1 MGNYEQLKKVVAE
14 VVKSNGNQ
22 EISGDVLQNTLLTI
36 ISTVGSGATFAGL
49 ATPTTKPG
57 TPDQNVFYIASE
69 NGIYSNFGNI
79 VVENEIVIFTN
90 GNGIWQKGK
99 IGIVTDKQVSEL
111 EQKLIPS
118 IIEIVKPY
126 NNWIRDKYNLGYYDA
141 NTGEFKGNE
150 SYLTSEKLTVKKG
163 NVIQCGYFLVQGSY
177 IRYNPNQFINIWN
190 SDGFKRINNSAF
202 PSFPFQVTEDC
213 EISYTWYNTKKPQE
227 FEMNKQLGMLCIS
240 PTPPSSYEEHF
251 EPYKKATF
259 EKGKVYI
266 PYKQDNLIAGYGIE
280 IKNNVI
286 SVIQDE
292 NSNEDEENS
301 SIGYPSVYKGIYELE
316 SRKAAE
322 NYPTIPDIE
331 NPKEI
336 LFVKDG
342 SINQESVPLFCGHRI
357 AIDQTLYVWSIDK
370 TVSNTGTRSGI
381 LPMRFKF
388 NGDAF
393 EIGHRGLLSL
403 NIIFKEDNKWHL
415 LSEKAIK
422 IETQNG
428 YRSYTIVKFQEAK
441 DREFYVLNNSLL
453 YSLRYKDSFIL
464 NSVKNAKELAIFAGS
479 SITEASA
486 GGEFPPM
493 GWASV
498 CAWMLGTECIS
509 LGVGQRGMVTDTS
522 ERPSIANA
530 ITDITYFTDAKYIF
544 IGGAI
549 NDQYNEE
556 YKGKVKNFIK
566 TLKSEMPNAIIV
578 MLGEYTP
585 QPDGNTSGNTHVL
598 RNKAVKEVALEE
610 NLPFVD
616 MQNYESYNQLQTLI
630 IKDTQWITGTFVSS
644 SSNEM
649 DKIGNCA
656 IMYNHENGS
665 IDHTHLGRIGHKYV
679 GTRVANAML
688 EILKYI

>member
-1 MGNYEQLKKVVAE
+1 MGNYEQLKQAIAD

-22 EISGDVLQNTLLTI
+22 EITGDILQNTLMTI
-36 ISTVGSGATFAGL
+36 ILTVGSGATFAGI
-49 ATPTTKPG
+49 ATPTTNPG

-69 NGIYSNFGNI
+69 DGIYSNFGN
-79 VVENEIVIFTN
+79 VVLENEVAIFTN

-99 IGIVTDKQVSEL
+99 TGIATYKQISEF
-111 EQKLIPS
+111 ENKSIPS

-126 NNWIRDKYNLGYYDA
+126 NNWIRDKYNVGFCDA
-141 NTGEFKGNE
+141 KTGEFKANE

-163 NVIQCGYFLVQGSY
+163 EVIQCGYFLVQGSY
-177 IRYNPNQFINIWN
+177 IQYKPNQFINIWS
-190 SDGFKRINNSAF
+190 SDGFERINNSSF
-202 PSFPFQVTEDC
+202 PSFPFKVTKDC

-240 PTPPSSYEEHF
+240 PTPPSSYEEYF

-259 EKGKVYI
+259 EKGKVDI
-266 PYKQDNLIAGYGIE
+266 PYKQDNLIAGLGIE
-280 IKNNVI
+280 IKNNII
-286 SVIQDE
+286 SVIQDG
-292 NSNEDEENS
+292 NSIEDEENS
-301 SIGYPSVYKGIYELE
+301 LIGYPSVYKGIYKFE

-322 NYPTIPDIE
+322 NYPTIPNIE
-331 NPKEI
+331 NPEEI
-336 LFVKDG
+336 VFVKNG
-342 SINQESVPLFCGHRI
+342 SINLESVPLFCGHRI
-357 AIDQTLYVWSIDK
+357 AIDQTSYVYSIDK
-370 TVSNTGTRSGI
+370 TVNNTGTRGGI
-381 LPMRFKF
+381 LPMRFIF
-388 NGDAF
+388 NGDAI
-393 EIGHRGLLSL
+393 EIGHRGMLSL
-403 NIIFKEDNKWHL
+403 NIIFKEDNKWYL

-441 DREFYVLNNSLL
+441 QREFYVLNNSLL
-453 YSLRYKDSFIL
+453 YSLRYEDTFQL
-464 NSVKNAKELAIFAGS
+464 ESVNNTKEFAIFAGS
-479 SITEASA
+479 SITEAAAS
-486 GGEFPPM
+486 GEFPPM

-498 CAWMLGTECIS
+498 CAWILGTECIN
-509 LGVGQRGMVTDTS
+509 LGVGQRGMLTDTS

-549 NDQYNEE
+549 NDKYNEE
-556 YKGKVKNFIK
+556 YKGKVKNFIN

-585 QPDGNTSGNTHVL
+585 QPDSNTSGNTHEL
-598 RNKAVKEVALEE
+598 RNKALKEVALEE
-610 NLPFVD
+610 NMPFVD

-644 SSNEM
+644 SSDEM

-656 IMYNHENGS
+656 ILYNHESGS
-665 IDHTHLGRIGHKYV
+665 IDHTHPGRIGHKYV

>member
-1 MGNYEQLKKVVAE
+1 MGNYEQLKQAVAD

-22 EISGDVLQNTLLTI
+22 EITGDILQNTLLAI
-36 ISTVGSGATFAGL
+36 ISTVGSGATFAGI
-49 ATPTTKPG
+49 ATPTTNPG

-69 NGIYSNFGNI
+69 DGIYSNFGN
-79 VVENEIVIFTN
+79 VVLENEVAIFTN

-99 IGIVTDKQVSEL
+99 TGIATYKQVSEL
-111 EQKLIPS
+111 EYKSIPS
-118 IIEIVKPY
+118 IIEIIKPY
-126 NNWIRDKYNLGYYDA
+126 NNWIRDKYNLGYCDA
-141 NTGEFKGNE
+141 NTGEFKANKT
-150 SYLTSEKLTVKKG
+150 YLTSEKLTVKKG

-177 IRYNPNQFINIWN
+177 IRYNPNQFINIWS
-190 SDGFKRINNSAF
+190 SDGFERINNSSF
-202 PSFPFQVTEDC
+202 PSFPFQVTKDC
-213 EISYTWYNTKKPQE
+213 EISYTWYNTKEPQE

-240 PTPPSSYEEHF
+240 PTPPSRYEEYF
-251 EPYKKATF
+251 EPYKKAIF
-259 EKGKVYI
+259 EKEKVDI
-266 PYKQDNLIAGYGIE
+266 PYKQDNLIAGNGIE
-280 IKNNVI
+280 IKNNII
-286 SVIQDE
+286 SVIQDG
-292 NSNEDEENS
+292 NSIEDEKIS
-301 SIGYPSVYKGIYELE
+301 LIGYPSVYKGIYELE

-322 NYPTIPDIE
+322 NYPTIPNIE

-336 LFVKDG
+336 LFVKNG

-357 AIDQTLYVWSIDK
+357 AIDQTSYAYSIDK
-370 TVSNTGTRSGI
+370 TINNTGTRGGI

-388 NGDAF
+388 NGDAI

-403 NIIFKEDNKWHL
+403 NIIFKEDNKWYL

-428 YRSYTIVKFQEAK
+428 YKSYTIVKFQEAK
-441 DREFYVLNNSLL
+441 EREFYVLNNSLL
-453 YSLRYKDSFIL
+453 YSLRYKDTFIL
-464 NSVKNAKELAIFAGS
+464 NSVNNTKELAIFAGS

-486 GGEFPPM
+486 GGEFSPM

-498 CAWMLGTECIS
+498 CAWMLGTECIN

-522 ERPSIANA
+522 ARPSIANA

-556 YKGKVKNFIK
+556 YKGKVKNFIN

-585 QPDGNTSGNTHVL
+585 QPDSNTPGNTHEL

-610 NLPFVD
+610 NMPFVD

-644 SSNEM
+644 SSDEM

-656 IMYNHENGS
+656 ILYNHENGS

>member
-1 MGNYEQLKKVVAE
+1 MGNYEQLKQAVAD

-22 EISGDVLQNTLLTI
+22 EITGDILQNTLLTI
-36 ISTVGSGATFAGL
+36 ISTVGSGATFAGI
-49 ATPTTKPG
+49 ATPTTNPG

-69 NGIYSNFGNI
+69 DGIYSNFGN
-79 VVENEIVIFTN
+79 VVLENEVAIFTN

-99 IGIVTDKQVSEL
+99 TGIATYKQVSEL
-111 EQKLIPS
+111 EYKSIPS
-118 IIEIVKPY
+118 IIEIIKPY
-126 NNWIRDKYNLGYYDA
+126 NNWIRDKYNLGYCDA
-141 NTGEFKGNE
+141 NTGKFIENK
-150 SYLTSEKLTVKKG
+150 SYLTSEKLTVKQG

-177 IRYNPNQFINIWN
+177 IQYNPNQFINIWS
-190 SDGFKRINNSAF
+190 SDGFERISNSSF
-202 PSFPFQVTEDC
+202 PSFPFQVTKDC

-240 PTPPSSYEEHF
+240 PTPPSSYEVYF
-251 EPYKKATF
+251 EPYKKAIF
-259 EKGKVYI
+259 EKEKVDI

-280 IKNNVI
+280 IKNNII
-286 SVIQDE
+286 SVIQDG
-292 NSNEDEENS
+292 NSIEDEKKS
-301 SIGYPSVYKGIYELE
+301 LFGYPSVYKGIYELE

-322 NYPTIPDIE
+322 NYPTIPNIE

-336 LFVKDG
+336 LFVKNG

-357 AIDQTLYVWSIDK
+357 AIDQTSYVYSIDK
-370 TVSNTGTRSGI
+370 TINNTGTRGGI
-381 LPMRFKF
+381 LPMRFNF
-388 NGDAF
+388 NGDAI

-403 NIIFKEDNKWHL
+403 NIIFKEDNKWYL

-441 DREFYVLNNSLL
+441 KREFYVLNNSLL
-453 YSLRYKDSFIL
+453 YSLRYDNEYILGSFNNTKD
-464 NSVKNAKELAIFAGS
+464 LAVYAGS

-498 CAWMLGTECIS
+498 CAWMLGMECIN
-509 LGVGQRGMVTDTS
+509 LGVGQRGIVTDAGD
-522 ERPSIANA
+522 RPSIANA
-530 ITDITYFTDAKYIF
+530 ITDITYFTDAKCIF

-556 YKGKVKNFIK
+556 YKGKVKNFIN

-585 QPDGNTSGNTHVL
+585 QPDSNTPGNTHEL

-610 NLPFVD
+610 NMPFVD

-644 SSNEM
+644 SSDEM
-649 DKIGNCA
+649 NKIGNCA
-656 IMYNHENGS
+656 ILYNHENGS
-665 IDHTHLGRIGHKYV
+665 IDHTHPGRIGHKNV

>member
-1 MGNYEQLKKVVAE
+1 MGNYEQLKQAVAD

-22 EISGDVLQNTLLTI
+22 EITGDILQNTLLTI
-36 ISTVGSGATFAGL
+36 ISTVGSGATFAGI
-49 ATPTTKPG
+49 ATPTTNPG

-69 NGIYSNFGNI
+69 DGIYSNFGN
-79 VVENEIVIFTN
+79 VVLENEVAIFTN

-99 IGIVTDKQVSEL
+99 TGIATYKQVSEL
-111 EQKLIPS
+111 EYKSIPS
-118 IIEIVKPY
+118 IIEIIKPY
-126 NNWIRDKYNLGYYDA
+126 NNWIRDKYNLGYCDA
-141 NTGEFKGNE
+141 NTGKFIENK
-150 SYLTSEKLTVKKG
+150 SYLTSEKLTVKQG

-177 IRYNPNQFINIWN
+177 IQYNPNQFINIWS
-190 SDGFKRINNSAF
+190 SDGFERIRNSSF
-202 PSFPFQVTEDC
+202 PSFPFQVTKDC
-213 EISYTWYNTKKPQE
+213 EISYTWYNTKEPQE

-240 PTPPSSYEEHF
+240 PTPPSSYEEYF
-251 EPYKKATF
+251 EPYKKAIF
-259 EKGKVYI
+259 EKEKVDI

-280 IKNNVI
+280 IKNNII
-286 SVIQDE
+286 SVIQDG
-292 NSNEDEENS
+292 NSIEDEKIS
-301 SIGYPSVYKGIYELE
+301 LIGYPSVYKGIYELE

-322 NYPTIPDIE
+322 NYPTIPNIE

-336 LFVKDG
+336 LFVKNG

-357 AIDQTLYVWSIDK
+357 AIDQTSYVYSIDK
-370 TVSNTGTRSGI
+370 TVNNTGTRGGI

-388 NGDAF
+388 NGDAI
-393 EIGHRGLLSL
+393 EIGHRGMLSL
-403 NIIFKEDNKWHL
+403 NIIFKEDNKWYL

-428 YRSYTIVKFQEAK
+428 FKSYTIVKFQEAK
-441 DREFYVLNNSLL
+441 EREFYVLNNSLL
-453 YSLRYKDSFIL
+453 YSLRYEDTFIL
-464 NSVKNAKELAIFAGS
+464 ESVNNTKELAIFAGS

-498 CAWMLGTECIS
+498 CAWMLGTECIN

-522 ERPSIANA
+522 DRPSIANA

-556 YKGKVKNFIK
+556 YKGKVKNFIN

-585 QPDGNTSGNTHVL
+585 QPDSNTPGNTHEL

-610 NLPFVD
+610 NMPFVD

-644 SSNEM
+644 SSDEM

-656 IMYNHENGS
+656 ILYNHENGS
-665 IDHTHLGRIGHKYV
+665 IDHTHPGRIGHKYV